1 MLYHYSM
8 ILAAI
13 DIGSNAIRLQI
24 TRIIWYQMKDPV
36 YKVLES
42 IRFPLRLGN
51 DAFRTGEITFRSEIK
66 FINLMMAFRTLI
78 DLYEADDV
86 YGCGTSALR
95 DSINGQR
102 IIDRSY
108 EKSGIHI
115 EIISGEREAEIL
127 DLVVHKDLG
136 DSHYM
141 HIDVGGGSTE
151 INMINDKK
159 SYARKSFKLGSVRNM
174 QGRENSATWEALK
187 DWIQEN
193 KMEPFEAT
201 IATGGNIRTLQK
213 LLLEQNEDL
222 TTLEQLQRMI
232 NKVSAMSI
240 DQRIEELGLREDRAD
255 VIPFAS
261 EIYLMAMSE
270 AGTNN
275 ILVPDVGLKDG
286 IIEMLVA
293 RNS

>member
-1 MLYHYSM
+1 M

-24 TRIIWYQMKDPV
+24 TRIIWHKGEKPV

-42 IRFPLRLGN
+42 IRFPLRLGK
-51 DAFRTGEITFRSEIK
+51 DAFRTGEITFRSEVK

-102 IIDRSY
+102 IIDRAY

-115 EIISGEREAEIL
+115 EIISGEMEAEIL
-127 DLVVHKDLG
+127 DKVVHKDLG
-136 DSHYM
+136 EGHYM

-151 INMINDKK
+151 INMINEKK

-174 QGRENSATWEALK
+174 QGKESPSTWEAMK
-187 DWIQEN
+187 TWILEN
-193 KMEPFEAT
+193 RIDPFEAT

-213 LLLEQNEDL
+213 LILGQDEELVDIVQLE
-222 TTLEQLQRMI
+222 
-232 NKVSAMSI
+232 AMI
-240 DQRIEELGLREDRAD
+240 DQ
-255 VIPFAS
+255 V
-261 EIYLMAMSE
+261 
-270 AGTNN
+270 N
-275 ILVPDVGLKDG
+275 ILSIKDR
-286 IIEMLVA
+286 I
-293 RNS
+293 

>member
-1 MLYHYSM
+1 M

-24 TRIIWYQMKDPV
+24 TRIIWHEGADPV

-42 IRFPLRLGN
+42 IRFPLRLGK
-51 DAFRTGEITFRSEIK
+51 DAFRTGEITFRSEVK

-127 DLVVHKDLG
+127 DKVVHKGLG
-136 DSHYM
+136 EGHYM

-151 INMINDKK
+151 INMINEKQ

-174 QGRENSATWEALK
+174 QGK
-187 DWIQEN
+187 
-193 KMEPFEAT
+193 
-201 IATGGNIRTLQK
+201 
-213 LLLEQNEDL
+213 
-222 TTLEQLQRMI
+222 
-232 NKVSAMSI
+232 
-240 DQRIEELGLREDRAD
+240 
-255 VIPFAS
+255 
-261 EIYLMAMSE
+261 
-270 AGTNN
+270 
-275 ILVPDVGLKDG
+275 
-286 IIEMLVA
+286 
-293 RNS
+293 

>member
-1 MLYHYSM
+1 M

-24 TRIIWYQMKDPV
+24 TRIIWHKDVKPV

-42 IRFPLRLGN
+42 IRFPLRLGK
-51 DAFRTGEITFRSEIK
+51 DAFRTGEITFRSEVK

-127 DLVVHKDLG
+127 DKVVHKG
-136 DSHYM
+136 FGEGHYM

-151 INMINDKK
+151 INMINEKQ

-174 QGRENSATWEALK
+174 QGKEEASSWDSMK
-187 DWIQEN
+187 NWIQEN
-193 KMEPFEAT
+193 RIDPFQAT
-201 IATGGNIRTLQK
+201 IATGGNIRTLQQ
-213 LLLEQNEDL
+213 LILGQNQELENV
-222 TTLEQLQRMI
+222 EQLQSMI
-232 NKVSAMSI
+232 DHVNSLSI
-240 DQRIEELGLREDRAD
+240 DQRIEILGLREDRAD

-261 EIYLMAMSE
+261 EIYLTAMSA
-270 AGTNN
+270 AGAER
-275 ILVPDVGLKDG
+275 ILVPNVGLKDG
-286 IIEMLVA
+286 IIEMLVD

>member
-1 MLYHYSM
+1 M

-24 TRIIWYQMKDPV
+24 TRIIWRSGSDPD

-42 IRFPLRLGN
+42 IRFPLRLGK
-51 DAFRTGEITFRSEIK
+51 DVFRTGEITFRSEIK

-78 DLYEADDV
+78 DLYEADDI

-102 IIDRSY
+102 IIDRAY
-108 EKSGIHI
+108 EKSGLYI

-127 DLVVHKDLG
+127 DLVVHKDLDDG
-136 DSHYM
+136 HFM

-151 INMINDKK
+151 INLIHDKK
-159 SYARKSFKLGSVRNM
+159 SYTRKSFKLGSVRNM
-174 QGRENSATWEALK
+174 QGKEDSSTWEAMSNWLL
-187 DWIQEN
+187 EN
-193 KMEPFEAT
+193 KIEPFQAT

-213 LLLEQNEDL
+213 LLLSQQEDL
-222 TTLEQLQRMI
+222 TNVDQLQQI
-232 NKVSAMSI
+232 IEKVKALTI
-240 DQRIEELGLREDRAD
+240 EQRIDELGLREDRAD

-261 EIYLMAMSE
+261 EIYLSAMSA
-270 AGTNN
+270 AGIGK
-275 ILVPDVGLKDG
+275 ILVPNVGLKDG

>member
-1 MLYHYSM
+1 MN
-8 ILAAI
+8 LAAI

-24 TRIIWYQMKDPV
+24 TRIIWQKGEKPV

-42 IRFPLRLGN
+42 IRFPLRLGK
-51 DAFRTGEITFRSEIK
+51 DAFRTGEITFRSEVK

-127 DLVVHKDLG
+127 DMVVHKGLNEG
-136 DSHYM
+136 HYM

-151 INMINDKK
+151 INMINEKK

-174 QGRENSATWEALK
+174 QGKDDSSTW
-187 DWIQEN
+187 DTMNNWIQEN
-193 KMEPFEAT
+193 SIDPFEAT

-213 LLLEQNEDL
+213 LISGENEEFVS
-222 TTLEQLQRMI
+222 LEQLQSKI
-232 NKVSAMSI
+232 EYVNSLTI
-240 DQRIEELGLREDRAD
+240 DQRIETLGLREDRAD
-255 VIPFAS
+255 VIPYAS
-261 EIYLMAMSE
+261 EIYLTAMST
-270 AGTNN
+270 AATDK
-275 ILVPDVGLKDG
+275 ILVPNIGLKDG
-286 IIEMLVA
+286 IIEMLVD

>member
-1 MLYHYSM
+1 M

-24 TRIIWYQMKDPV
+24 TRIIWHKGQDPV

-42 IRFPLRLGN
+42 IRFPLRLGK

-127 DLVVHKDLG
+127 DMVVHKDLG
-136 DSHYM
+136 NGHYM

-151 INMINDKK
+151 INMIHDKK

-174 QGRENSATWEALK
+174 QGKENSSTWEAMHA
-187 DWIQEN
+187 WIQEN
-193 KMEPFEAT
+193 KIEPFEAT

-213 LLLEQNEDL
+213 LILGQQEEFVKI
-222 TTLEQLQRMI
+222 EQLQEI
-232 NKVSAMSI
+232 IEKVNNLTIA
-240 DQRIEELGLREDRAD
+240 QRIEQLGLREDRAD

-261 EIYLMAMSE
+261 EIYLTAMAE
-270 AGTNN
+270 AGTNKV
-275 ILVPDVGLKDG
+275 LVPDVGLKDG

>member
-1 MLYHYSM
+1 MN
-8 ILAAI
+8 LAAI

-24 TRIIWYQMKDPV
+24 TRIIWQKGEKPV

-42 IRFPLRLGN
+42 IRFPLRLGK
-51 DAFRTGEITFRSEIK
+51 DAFRTGEITFRSEVK

-127 DLVVHKDLG
+127 DMVVHKGLNEG
-136 DSHYM
+136 HYM

-151 INMINDKK
+151 INMINEKK

-174 QGRENSATWEALK
+174 QDKDDSSTW
-187 DWIQEN
+187 DTMNNWIQEN
-193 KMEPFEAT
+193 SIDPFEAT

-213 LLLEQNEDL
+213 LISGENEEFVS
-222 TTLEQLQRMI
+222 LEQLQSKI
-232 NKVSAMSI
+232 EYVNSLTI
-240 DQRIEELGLREDRAD
+240 DQRIETLGLREDRAD
-255 VIPFAS
+255 VIPYAS
-261 EIYLMAMSE
+261 EIYLTAMST
-270 AGTNN
+270 AGTDK
-275 ILVPDVGLKDG
+275 ILVPNIGLKDG
-286 IIEMLVA
+286 IIEMLVD

>member
-1 MLYHYSM
+1 M

-24 TRIIWYQMKDPV
+24 TRIIWHVGQEPA
-36 YKVLES
+36 YKVMES
-42 IRFPLRLGN
+42 IRFPLRLGK

-95 DSINGQR
+95 ESINGQR
-102 IIDRSY
+102 IIERSY

-127 DLVVHKDLG
+127 DMAVHKDFDAG
-136 DSHYM
+136 HYM

-151 INMINDKK
+151 INMINEKK

-174 QGRENSATWEALK
+174 QGREKSATW
-187 DWIQEN
+187 DDMNSWIHEN
-193 KMEPFEAT
+193 RIEPLAAT
-201 IATGGNIRTLQK
+201 IATGGNIRTLHK
-213 LLLEQNEDL
+213 LLGQNGESMNID
-222 TTLEQLQRMI
+222 QLQGI
-232 NKVSAMSI
+232 ITEIKELSI
-240 DQRIEELGLREDRAD
+240 EQRIEQLGLREDRAD

-261 EIYLMAMSE
+261 EIYLTAVSK
-270 AGTNN
+270 AGTDE
-275 ILVPDVGLKDG
+275 ILVPNVGLKDG

>member
-1 MLYHYSM
+1 MN
-8 ILAAI
+8 LAAI

-24 TRIIWYQMKDPV
+24 TRIIWQKGEKPV

-42 IRFPLRLGN
+42 IRFPLRLGK
-51 DAFRTGEITFRSEIK
+51 DAFRTGEITFRSEVK

-127 DLVVHKDLG
+127 DMVVHKGLNEG
-136 DSHYM
+136 HYM

-151 INMINDKK
+151 INMINEKK

-174 QGRENSATWEALK
+174 QDKDDSSTW
-187 DWIQEN
+187 DTMNNWIQGN
-193 KMEPFEAT
+193 SIDPFEAT

-213 LLLEQNEDL
+213 LISGENEEFVS
-222 TTLEQLQRMI
+222 LEQLQSKI
-232 NKVSAMSI
+232 EYVNSLTI
-240 DQRIEELGLREDRAD
+240 DQRIETLGLREDRAD
-255 VIPFAS
+255 VIPYAS
-261 EIYLMAMSE
+261 EIYLTAMST
-270 AGTNN
+270 AATDK
-275 ILVPDVGLKDG
+275 ILVPNIGLKDG
-286 IIEMLVA
+286 IIEMLVD

>member
-1 MLYHYSM
+1 M

-24 TRIIWYQMKDPV
+24 TRIIWHQGEEPV
-36 YKVLES
+36 YKVMES
-42 IRFPLRLGN
+42 IRFPLRLGK

-78 DLYEADDV
+78 DLYEADDI
-86 YGCGTSALR
+86 YACGTSALR
-95 DSINGQR
+95 DSMNGQR
-102 IIDRSY
+102 IIERSY

-115 EIISGEREAEIL
+115 DIISGEREAEIL
-127 DLVVHKDLG
+127 DMVVHKDLDDG
-136 DSHYM
+136 HFM

-151 INMINDKK
+151 LNMIHDKK

-174 QGRENSATWEALK
+174 QGKDKSTAWEAMRS
-187 DWIQEN
+187 WIQEN
-193 KMEPFEAT
+193 RIEPFKAA

-213 LLLEQNEDL
+213 LLSGQEEGVVNIEDL
-222 TTLEQLQRMI
+222 QEII
-232 NKVSAMSI
+232 NKVSNLSIEQRI
-240 DQRIEELGLREDRAD
+240 DQLGLREDRAD

-261 EIYLMAMSE
+261 EIYLAAIAE
-270 AGTNN
+270 AETDN
-275 ILVPDVGLKDG
+275 ILIPNVGLKDG

>member
-1 MLYHYSM
+1 M

-24 TRIIWYQMKDPV
+24 TRIIWHEGEEPV
-36 YKVLES
+36 YKVMES
-42 IRFPLRLGN
+42 IRFPLRLGK

-86 YGCGTSALR
+86 YACGTSALR

-102 IIDRSY
+102 IIERSY

-115 EIISGEREAEIL
+115 DIISGEREAEIL
-127 DLVVHKDLG
+127 AMVVHKNLD
-136 DSHYM
+136 DSNYM

-151 INMINDKK
+151 INMIQNKQ
-159 SYARKSFKLGSVRNM
+159 SYARKSFMLGSVRNM
-174 QGRENSATWEALK
+174 QRREESASWEAMNS
-187 DWIQEN
+187 WIQEN
-193 KMEPFEAT
+193 GKEDFEAT
-201 IATGGNIRTLQK
+201 IATGGNIHTLQK
-213 LLLEQNEDL
+213 LLLGQEENL
-222 TTLEQLQRMI
+222 TNIEQLQGI
-232 NKVSAMSI
+232 IDKVNDMSI
-240 DQRIEELGLREDRAD
+240 EQRIEQLGLREDRAD

-261 EIYLMAMSE
+261 EIYLTAMSA
-270 AGTNN
+270 AGTDK
-275 ILVPDVGLKDG
+275 ILIPNVGLNDG

>member
-1 MLYHYSM
+1 M

-24 TRIIWYQMKDPV
+24 TRIIWHQGDEPV
-36 YKVLES
+36 YKVMES
-42 IRFPLRLGN
+42 IRFPLRLGK

-78 DLYEADDV
+78 DLYEADDI
-86 YGCGTSALR
+86 YACGTSALR

-102 IIDRSY
+102 IIERSY

-127 DLVVHKDLG
+127 DMVVHKDLDDG
-136 DSHYM
+136 HYM

-151 INMINDKK
+151 INMIHGKK

-174 QGRENSATWEALK
+174 QGKDKSSAWEAMTG
-187 DWIQEN
+187 WIQEN
-193 KMEPFEAT
+193 RIEQFKAS

-213 LLLEQNEDL
+213 LLSGQEEGVVNI
-222 TTLEQLQRMI
+222 EQLQKMI
-232 NKVSAMSI
+232 NKVKNLSI
-240 DQRIEELGLREDRAD
+240 EQRIEQLGLREDRAD

-261 EIYLMAMSE
+261 EIYLTAMSE
-270 AGTNN
+270 AGTDN
-275 ILVPDVGLKDG
+275 IMTPNVGLKDG

-293 RNS
+293 RNA

>member
-1 MLYHYSM
+1 M

-24 TRIIWYQMKDPV
+24 TRIIWHKDVKPV

-42 IRFPLRLGN
+42 IRFPLRLGK
-51 DAFRTGEITFRSEIK
+51 DAFRTGEITFRSEVK

-127 DLVVHKDLG
+127 DKVVHKG
-136 DSHYM
+136 FGEGHYM

-151 INMINDKK
+151 INMINEKQ

-174 QGRENSATWEALK
+174 QGKEEASSWDSMK
-187 DWIQEN
+187 NWIQEN
-193 KMEPFEAT
+193 RIDPFQAT
-201 IATGGNIRTLQK
+201 IATGGNIRTLQQ
-213 LLLEQNEDL
+213 LILGQNQELENI
-222 TTLEQLQRMI
+222 EQLQSMI
-232 NKVSAMSI
+232 DHVNSLSI
-240 DQRIEELGLREDRAD
+240 DQRIEKLGLREDRAD

-261 EIYLMAMSE
+261 EIYLTAMSA
-270 AGTNN
+270 AGAER
-275 ILVPDVGLKDG
+275 ILVPNVGLKDG
-286 IIEMLVA
+286 IIEMLVE

>member
-1 MLYHYSM
+1 M

-24 TRIIWYQMKDPV
+24 TRIIWHQGEEPV
-36 YKVLES
+36 YKVMES
-42 IRFPLRLGN
+42 IRFPLRLGK

-78 DLYEADDV
+78 DLYEADDI
-86 YGCGTSALR
+86 YACGTSALR
-95 DSINGQR
+95 DSMNGER
-102 IIDRSY
+102 IIERSY

-115 EIISGEREAEIL
+115 DIISGEREAEIL
-127 DLVVHKDLG
+127 DMVVHKDLDDG
-136 DSHYM
+136 HFM

-151 INMINDKK
+151 LNMINDKK

-174 QGRENSATWEALK
+174 QGKDKSTAWEAMRS
-187 DWIQEN
+187 WIQEN
-193 KMEPFEAT
+193 RIEPFKAA

-213 LLLEQNEDL
+213 LLSGQEEGLVNIEDL
-222 TTLEQLQRMI
+222 QEIINEVSNLSIEQR
-232 NKVSAMSI
+232 I
-240 DQRIEELGLREDRAD
+240 DQLGLREDRAD

-261 EIYLMAMSE
+261 EIYLAAIAE
-270 AGTNN
+270 AETDN
-275 ILVPDVGLKDG
+275 ILIPNVGLKDG
-286 IIEMLVA
+286 VIEMLVA

>member
-1 MLYHYSM
+1 M

-24 TRIIWYQMKDPV
+24 TRIIWHEGEEPV
-36 YKVLES
+36 YKVMES
-42 IRFPLRLGN
+42 IRFPLRLGK

-86 YGCGTSALR
+86 YACGTSALR

-102 IIDRSY
+102 IIERSY

-115 EIISGEREAEIL
+115 DIISGEREAEIL
-127 DLVVHKDLG
+127 AMVVHKDLD
-136 DSHYM
+136 DSNYM

-151 INMINDKK
+151 INMIQNKQ
-159 SYARKSFKLGSVRNM
+159 SYARKSFMLGSVRNM
-174 QGRENSATWEALK
+174 QRREESASWEAMNS
-187 DWIQEN
+187 WIQEN
-193 KMEPFEAT
+193 GKEDFEAT
-201 IATGGNIRTLQK
+201 IATGGNIHTLQK
-213 LLLEQNEDL
+213 LLLGQEENL
-222 TTLEQLQRMI
+222 TNIEQLQGI
-232 NKVSAMSI
+232 IDKVNDMSI
-240 DQRIEELGLREDRAD
+240 EQRIEQLGLREDRAD

-261 EIYLMAMSE
+261 EIYLTAMSA
-270 AGTNN
+270 AGTDK
-275 ILVPDVGLKDG
+275 ILIPNVGLNDG